1 MLRSIL
7 SKSLTT
13 KYLTNPLLTR
23 SLNLSVKSLDK
34 KEYTNSEE
42 WLYHTMESTRI
53 GLTQKAIDEL
63 GDLVYIEYLSEKGG
77 IVKENEDLVIIES
90 VKASNSISA
99 PYDLVVL
106 SNNIT
111 LEEELDNVNKDPE
124 NVDTSWIIKIDKIL

>member
-13 KYLTNPLLTR
+13 KYLTKPLLTR

-106 SNNIT
+106 GNNIT

>member
-106 SNNIT
+106 GNNIT